1 MARPSPTREESIP
14 KEQKMKM
21 TLAITVTLAVALLG
35 AGGIRAETVKH
46 PSELTYPPLELKMP
60 DYEELEFDNGMSGFL
75 IEDHEVPVVN
85 IFMLIGTGRAPR
97 EKMGLDD
104 LTAWAIRN
112 GGSKNWSA
120 ERINSELEFVAAG
133 VEFGRRSG
141 GGMGGP
147 GFSAAGRG
155 VTVTVNCLKKDLGLC
170 LDVLSD
176 LLVSPVFP
184 EDKIELRRETM
195 LENIRRENDSPRSV
209 AFREFDSLLYGDHPM
224 GWRETENTVTSISR
238 DDIVAFHETFYRPNN
253 TVIGI
258 SGDVT
263 RDEVVALLD
272 EALVSWEP
280 NDAMVEPEPPLELT
294 FTPSVN
300 YAYKDI
306 DQGVILIG
314 HLGMNSNDENR
325 PAVRIMNFILGGGSF
340 TSRIT
345 QKVRTD
351 EGLAYAA
358 NSRFSASPWTYGT
371 FVASSQ
377 TRSDAT
383 ARAAS
388 LIVELIEDMQAEGPT
403 AEEFE
408 LAKDAYLNRHV
419 FDYDSKAAV
428 VGRLVEL
435 KWQGRPL
442 DTPERDIEAIEN
454 LTIEDVRAA
463 AASYLHPD
471 GLTMLFVGD
480 KDKFEQPLSNFGD
493 VNVIDL
499 E

>member
-1 MARPSPTREESIP
+1 MR
-14 KEQKMKM
+14 M
-21 TLAITVTLAVALLG
+21 TLAITLILALALSG
-35 AGGIRAETVKH
+35 AGGARAETVKH
-46 PSELTYPPLELKMP
+46 PSELTYPPLELTMP
-60 DYEELEFDNGMSGFL
+60 DYEELEFGNGMSGFL
-75 IEDHEVPVVN
+75 IEDHEVPVVS
-85 IFMLIGTGRAPR
+85 IFMLINTGRTPR
-97 EKMGLDD
+97 DKMGLNG

-112 GGSKNWSA
+112 GGSENWPA
-120 ERINSELEFVAAG
+120 DRINSELEFVAAR
-133 VEFGRRSG
+133 VEFGRGSG
-141 GGMGGP
+141 GWMGGP
-147 GFSAAGRG
+147 SFSAGGRG
-155 VTVTVNCLKKDLGLC
+155 VTVTANCLKKDLELC

-176 LLVSPVFP
+176 LLVNPVFP
-184 EDKIELRRETM
+184 EDKLELRRETM
-195 LENIRRENDSPRSV
+195 LENIRRENDNPRSV
-209 AFREFDSLLYGDHPM
+209 AFREFNSLLYGDHPM
-224 GWRETENTVTSISR
+224 GWRQTEQTVTSISR
-238 DDIVAFHETFYRPNN
+238 DDVVAFHETFYRPNN

-263 RDEVVALLD
+263 RDEIVALLD
-272 EALVSWEP
+272 KALAAWEP
-280 NDAMVEPEPPLELT
+280 NDVVIEPEPPLELT

-300 YAYKDI
+300 YAHKDI

-314 HLGMNSNDENR
+314 HLGVNSSDESR

-358 NSRFSASPWTYGT
+358 SSRFSANPWTYGT

-388 LIVELIEDMQAEGPT
+388 LIVELIEDMQAQGPT
-403 AEEFE
+403 VEEFE
-408 LAKDAYLNRHV
+408 TAKDAYLNRHV

-435 KWQGRPL
+435 KWQDRPL

-454 LTIEDVRAA
+454 LTVDDVKAA

-480 KDKFEQPLSNFGD
+480 RDKFEQPLSNFGD
-493 VNVIDL
+493 VNVIEL